1 MQIVFDKFQ
10 AYCTHYYLRMM
21 ILQRMLQLPN
31 TCICTLRFALGDV
44 KFAVCTVQFS
54 KAVYVSPTCA
64 GVLLTE
70 VCGA

>member
-21 ILQRMLQLPN
+21 ILQRMLHLPN

-44 KFAVCTVQFS
+44 KFAVCSVQC
-54 KAVYVSPTCA
+54 AVF
-64 GVLLTE
+64 
-70 VCGA
+70 